1 MTDPFSPTRAPRVE
15 PPTDVFEDAEEGDA
29 EKEEAPAT
37 AEEAKEVLDKAEK
50 EIESQFAQW
59 TKVIKNNLGDLMTV
73 AKKAIDSDKPIAFKI
88 GGKPFTMTLELAKH
102 IWSHVYQP
110 EATWFG
116 AAVGFITGVLTIG
129 ADGALN
135 YAHDAVLRSSKVQN
149 LNATI
154 RTVTFGSM
162 SLPSPEM
169 ASGTPSDRWDNAVW
183 MLLTTGFGLAGG
195 FATGAIN
202 KPLFGMIR
210 ANAGFSRQEA
220 RIPPAAE
227 IQELRE
233 LVVAIRQDR
242 EQPQGVEVQLQ
253 LANLAR
259 EMLRE
264 VREMRLERVHQMPAL
279 PFGINPV
286 RLPQG
291 QRLALAD
298 DDRPRGRLAL
308 TDDDIPRGRLALT
321 DAPRR
326 RLNPMTLRD
335 LDEVRAYMEREE
347 AEERAL
353 EAARRVDRAT
363 DAARDRRRAEIAAF
377 GANARPKAETRSR
390 IDPVS
395 LRDLRLVREYAEQ
408 EEAAGA
414 GKRGRGKPKHKA
426 KTKEVLNIPP
436 PILEYFDVKND
447 PHFIR
452 AHRPTAP
459 K

>member
-1 MTDPFSPTRAPRVE
+1 M
-15 PPTDVFEDAEEGDA
+15 EGA
-29 EKEEAPAT
+29 EKAAEAPAT
-37 AEEAKEVLDKAEK
+37 AEEAKEVLVEAEK

-59 TKVIKNNLGDLMTV
+59 TKAIKNNLGDLMAV
-73 AKKAIDSDKPIAFKI
+73 AKKALESGKPIAFKI

-116 AAVGFITGVLTIG
+116 ASVGFIMGVLTIG

-135 YAHDAVLRSSKVQN
+135 YAHDAVLRSSKVQS
-149 LNATI
+149 LNNTMRA
-154 RTVTFGSM
+154 VTFGTV
-162 SLPSPEM
+162 SLPSPEV
-169 ASGTPSDRWDNAVW
+169 ATGTPSDRWENALW
-183 MLLTTGFGLAGG
+183 LFLTTVSGVGLG
-195 FATGAIN
+195 FATGAVN

-220 RIPPAAE
+220 LIPPAAE

-233 LVVAIRQDR
+233 LVVAIRRDR

-326 RLNPMTLRD
+326 RLNPITLRD

-353 EAARRVDRAT
+353 EAARRVESAT

-377 GANARPKAETRSR
+377 GADARPKAEARSR
-390 IDPVS
+390 INPVS
-395 LRDLRLVREYAEQ
+395 LRDIRLVREYAEQ

-414 GKRGRGKPKHKA
+414 VKRGRGKPKNKA
-426 KTKEVLNIPP
+426 
-436 PILEYFDVKND
+436 
-447 PHFIR
+447 
-452 AHRPTAP
+452 
-459 K
+459 